1 MGGRAASDR
10 TTNNTQGKR
19 KEKPTMT
26 TGNIVHTD
34 RIAHTTDS
42 DDTIEII
49 RDFIVEDILQQRNI
63 TLSASDRLIEKGYLA
78 SLDVV
83 ELVMFLEERFGIE
96 VSPDDVTEERFAT
109 LESIARLVDDIR
121 EASRV
126 A

>member
-1 MGGRAASDR
+1 
-10 TTNNTQGKR
+10 
-19 KEKPTMT
+19 MT